1 MNLTFIAV
9 RQENPTKSIPAQG
22 GLKNYILNCSTKR
35 ILYPAV
41 LCQGNPFNLKER
53 EQPMGQTDITEKILE
68 DYNDVFADIINGLI
82 FNGEQRILPESLE
95 NTQVHSQYKAEDGKV
110 HELERDVAKYWKD
123 KKVELAICGI
133 ENQSSVE
140 KNMPFR
146 IIGYDGASYRSQLL
160 EKRKEILPVMTIVLY
175 FGTNRHW
182 YGKKNIKGLMKIP
195 EELNDYINDY
205 EMKVFEIA
213 WLTEAEI
220 DRFHSDFKIV
230 ANFFV
235 QKRKNKNY
243 IPDDPTEIRHVDEVL
258 KLLQVMTGDERYQ
271 MIFNRKKGVHSMCDV
286 AERLEK
292 MGIEKGLKQGIG
304 EGIKQGIEQGIELG
318 KTAGIHAEKVRVYKR
333 LIKKGFSERV

>member
-1 MNLTFIAV
+1 
-9 RQENPTKSIPAQG
+9 
-22 GLKNYILNCSTKR
+22 
-35 ILYPAV
+35 
-41 LCQGNPFNLKER
+41 
-53 EQPMGQTDITEKILE
+53 MGQKDITEKLLE

-95 NTQVHSQYKAEDGKV
+95 NTQVHSQYKADDGKV

-333 LIKKGFSERV
+333 LIEKGFSEKEAREIAELPETLNV

>member
-1 MNLTFIAV
+1 
-9 RQENPTKSIPAQG
+9 
-22 GLKNYILNCSTKR
+22 
-35 ILYPAV
+35 
-41 LCQGNPFNLKER
+41 
-53 EQPMGQTDITEKILE
+53 MGQKDITEKLLE

-146 IIGYDGASYRSQLL
+146 IVGYDGASYRSQLL
-160 EKRKEILPVMTIVLY
+160 EERKEILPVMTIVLY

-258 KLLQVMTGDERYQ
+258 KLLQVMTSDERYQ

-292 MGIEKGLKQGIG
+292 IGIEKGLKQGIG
-304 EGIKQGIEQGIELG
+304 EGIEQGIEQGIELG

-333 LIKKGFSERV
+333 LIEKGFSEKEAREIAELPETLNV

>member
-1 MNLTFIAV
+1 
-9 RQENPTKSIPAQG
+9 
-22 GLKNYILNCSTKR
+22 
-35 ILYPAV
+35 
-41 LCQGNPFNLKER
+41 
-53 EQPMGQTDITEKILE
+53 MGQKDITEKLLE

-82 FNGEQRILPESLE
+82 FKGEQRILPESLE
-95 NTQVHSQYKAEDGKV
+95 NAKVHSQYKAEDGKV
-110 HELERDVAKYWKD
+110 HELERDVIKYWKE

-133 ENQSSVE
+133 ENQSNV
-140 KNMPFR
+140 KKYMPFR
-146 IIGYDGASYRSQLL
+146 VIGYDGATYRSQLL
-160 EKRKEILPVMTIVLY
+160 ENRKEILPVMTIVLY
-175 FGTNRHW
+175 FGTDHHW

-195 EELNDYINDY
+195 EGLEEYINDY

-220 DRFHSDFKIV
+220 DRFHSDFKIA

-333 LIKKGFSERV
+333 LIKKGFSEKEAREIAELPETLNV